1 MKKAN
6 RTIIVAAVF
15 ILSFVIFYTQCA
27 CGLAKYK
34 ASDKIPIGSMRME
47 DLDKCLNEFEAVYA
61 KGFTPATKSKVVSSS
76 TNVAKVKNPLKG
88 KKKVVLNSGNT
99 IVEQQVLT
107 QADFSEANVVYVVKK
122 DFDLSGDSVV
132 IPTGCVLSFDGGSLN
147 NGVIVGDNTAI
158 VYNGTVFNGISIDG
172 TWNVPEIRSTMFADA
187 EKKVNR
193 LKDVI
198 ALTNPEVKNTVYI
211 EDGNYSL
218 SVTSYYEGLLS
229 LNSNTTIILD
239 GIISVLGTEYPRYA
253 IFDIKDAENVTIN
266 GNGEVVGDRDLHTYT
281 PEVRDPMSKRG
292 LNSTHEY
299 GHGIRIIKSS
309 QIEIS
314 NITITKCIGDGICI
328 DGNDVTCTLL
338 NVRDCRRQGI
348 SIIRGERIRIADCK
362 INNILGSRNA
372 GCGVDIE
379 PDEGNTVSDVVV
391 KNCKIA
397 HCNGGFGCVGHN
409 LGDVRNVLFYDC
421 RLSTFGLDTQPN
433 SMQHRAVV
441 SARAVNCEIRN
452 CVFEEFENRMVVYIE
467 EADNFR
473 FVNNR
478 LTSHGSQFGLVIRKM
493 SGLLYVKKNQISM
506 YESDS
511 ERICGVA
518 LTNLHNAIVLDNEI
532 NAGNLSYS
540 ADTDCKNV
548 ILKGNTI
555 DAKWEPGREV
565 GFCKVEDNTFKK
577 NVSLGHIT
585 ESVVRGNQMHSLK
598 VMSKENTEFLSN
610 IIEEQGDGFSL

>member
-187 EKKVNR
+187 EKVVNR
-193 LKDVI
+193 IMDVI
-198 ALTNPEVKNTVYI
+198 ALTNPEVENTVYI
-211 EDGNYSL
+211 ENGNYTLEVSTYGKHIL
-218 SVTSYYEGLLS
+218 PI
-229 LNSNTTIILD
+229 NSNTTIILD
-239 GIISVLGTEYPRYA
+239 GTLSLLGTEYPRYR
-253 IFDIKDAENVTIN
+253 IVSIRDAENITIR
-266 GNGEVVGDRDLHTYT
+266 GNGRGMIVGDKDFHMYT
-281 PEVRDPMSKRG
+281 PEVPDPESQRG

-299 GHGIRIIKSS
+299 GHGIEIKNSNN
-309 QIEIS
+309 IDIS
-314 NITITKCIGDGICI
+314 GITITKCIGDGIYI
-328 DGNDVTCTLL
+328 YGNDVSCSDIVVTY
-338 NVRDCRRQGI
+338 CRRQGI
-348 SIIRGERIRIADCK
+348 SVNDGQRISISNCK
-362 INNILGSRNA
+362 ISNILGSRKA

-379 PDEGNTVSDVVV
+379 PDEGNTVSDVIVY
-391 KNCKIA
+391 NCDISN
-397 HCNGGFGCVGHN
+397 CNGGIGCVGHK

-610 IIEEQGDGFSL
+610 IIEK